1 MLSWKGGRVS
11 LLTGFRVIAACIPSL
26 RPLAAL
32 IWRGTHRAPF
42 VMSKTSQTAQAINSS
57 ASSRV
62 IWPVRGNQG
71 ETNPAGGFTRLEDPV
86 STANKDRWGRN
97 VDVQGGNNRGTT
109 GGDRI
114 NLEDINESHR
124 VIRVKNE
131 ITIVSEAWDYKDRLY

>member
-1 MLSWKGGRVS
+1 
-11 LLTGFRVIAACIPSL
+11 
-26 RPLAAL
+26 
-32 IWRGTHRAPF
+32 
-42 VMSKTSQTAQAINSS
+42 MSKSSQTAQAINSS

-71 ETNPAGGFTRLEDPV
+71 EINPAGGFTRLEDPV

-109 GGDRI
+109 SGARI

>member
-1 MLSWKGGRVS
+1 M
-11 LLTGFRVIAACIPSL
+11 
-26 RPLAAL
+26 
-32 IWRGTHRAPF
+32 
-42 VMSKTSQTAQAINSS
+42 NSS

-71 ETNPAGGFTRLEDPV
+71 ETNSAGGFTRLEDPA

-97 VDVQGGNNRGTT
+97 VHVQGGNAKGTAD
-109 GGDRI
+109 GARI
-114 NLEDINESHR
+114 NLQNINDSQR